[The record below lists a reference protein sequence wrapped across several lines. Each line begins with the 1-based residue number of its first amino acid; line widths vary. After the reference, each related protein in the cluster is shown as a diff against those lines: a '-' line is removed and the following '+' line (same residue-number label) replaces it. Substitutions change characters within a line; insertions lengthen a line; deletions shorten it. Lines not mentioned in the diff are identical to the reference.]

1 MPEGQYC
8 LPPATAYDK
17 FRMFFIGANCKTR
30 ASKEDVHG
38 LVWTLTT
45 QSLTAAERKE
55 ILTEVYEMDMTEALD
70 NSVEESDEWF
80 YNYFG
85 RDNVAKVKE
94 EGREEVRE
102 EIRMEV
108 KEEAKEEVREEV
120 REEVKEE
127 TREEERRKNIL
138 NMLRLHYS
146 ITSIG
151 NALQMPEDEVVRI
164 ARENNIVIP

>member
-1 MPEGQYC
+1 
-8 LPPATAYDK
+8 
-17 FRMFFIGANCKTR
+17 
-30 ASKEDVHG
+30 
-38 LVWTLTT
+38 
-45 QSLTAAERKE
+45 
-55 ILTEVYEMDMTEALD
+55 MDMTEALD

-85 RDNVAKVKE
+85 RDNIAK
-94 EGREEVRE
+94 
-102 EIRMEV
+102 
-108 KEEAKEEVREEV
+108 
-120 REEVKEE
+120 VKEE